1 MITISVAT
9 ALSFLSSFVVATD
22 FGVSS
27 TCKAVIA
34 LFFSCNVAIS
44 SSFEVSIVCIIA
56 TCFSN
61 ASCLAINAKFSLL
74 RADGSVFSLTGG
86 SFPETGDIVSL
97 SFETRMFCITSI
109 FCSSLSS
116 LVSMA
121 KISALE
127 EVPANCFSLAFSP
140 WLGIE
145 ETGLVIFV
153 PELFNGV
160 CELFLAISIAICGTC
175 ALAVVRS
182 FHILFC
188 RLTCSNASFRDSC
201 RASFLAGIL
210 SIFFITNAL
219 ILSVKNASGLALK
232 SAITICSID
241 TSSYRIFLAIPLI

>member
-1 MITISVAT
+1 MVTISVTT

-22 FGVSS
+22 CGVGS

-116 LVSMA
+116 LSSMA
-121 KISALE
+121 KISAL
-127 EVPANCFSLAFSP
+127 EVPANCFSLAFLP

-145 ETGLVIFV
+145 ETDLVIFV
-153 PELFNGV
+153 PELSNGI
-160 CELFLAISIAICGTC
+160 CKLFLAISIAICGTC
-175 ALAVVRS
+175 ALAVERS

-188 RLTCSNASFRDSC
+188 RLTCSNASFRDICS
-201 RASFLAGIL
+201 ASFFAGIL